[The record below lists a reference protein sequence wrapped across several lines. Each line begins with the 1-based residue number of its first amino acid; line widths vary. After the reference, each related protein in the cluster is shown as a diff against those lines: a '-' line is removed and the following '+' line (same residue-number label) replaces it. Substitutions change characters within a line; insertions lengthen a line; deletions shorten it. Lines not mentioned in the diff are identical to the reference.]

1 MNFFACFAIL
11 AAAIALSESFLN
23 DSPEENVND
32 DRIVGGETANPGQF
46 PYQVSLR
53 TKIRMN
59 NTMVYR
65 HRCGGS
71 IISKR
76 WIISAAHCTQG
87 KLARPTRMMIV
98 AGAHH
103 FQNDGRIYYLKRI
116 VNHPKFN
123 RRNLKNDICLLQTR
137 KAIEFHKRVRAIRLN
152 KQFVGANETSI
163 LSGWGTTQVFYDRN
177 FRIFQMF

>member
-1 MNFFACFAIL
+1 MNYFACFTIFVAV
-11 AAAIALSESFLN
+11 IALSESFLS
-23 DSPEENVND
+23 DSIQENVIDN
-32 DRIVGGETANPGQF
+32 RIVGGETANPGQF

-87 KLARPTRMMIV
+87 KLARPNRMMIV

-116 VNHPKFN
+116 VNHPKYN

-137 KAIEFHKRVRAIRLN
+137 KVIKFNKRVRAIPLN
-152 KQFVGANETSI
+152 KQFVDASETSI
-163 LSGWGTTQVFYDRN
+163 LSGWGTTQVFYRRN
-177 FRIFQMF
+177 FDI